1 MNLYN
6 IIAII
11 VVIAFI
17 VLSLWVT
24 GGQFYYSVIAI
35 SAIVLIVG
43 VVYVGLMIRNAR
55 QNLSWAPV
63 VGQCPDYWTY
73 DPSGNKCVV
82 PKGEGAPNKP
92 DTSNNTKCV
101 LSGDDYIIPFTGA
114 KYMEN
119 RKAWAEKCKVYWD
132 GVTNV

>member
-35 SAIVLIVG
+35 STIVLIVG
-43 VVYVGLMIRNAR
+43 IVYVGLMIRNAR

-63 VGQCPDYWTY
+63 VGQCPDNWTFN
-73 DPSGNKCVV
+73 PSGNKCVV
-82 PKGEGAPNKP
+82 PKGEGDYNKP
-92 DTSNNTKCV
+92 DQTNSNCV
-101 LSGDDYIIPFTGA
+101 LSGDDYIIPFTDA
-114 KYMEN
+114 KYLEN
-119 RKAWAEKCKVYWD
+119 RKTWAKNCKVYWD